1 MKIFLIT
8 ILSILTLN
16 AGLVNAIAM
25 SVNDKPITLLDID
38 STMNQKNVSKEQ
50 AIKILIDEALY
61 EQEMVKNRIRID
73 SLDVDKYVEQLA
85 ANNNM
90 TLYAFKNALKQQQ
103 DYTLFEENVK
113 KQLKHQ
119 KLIQVIAANKL
130 TQASN
135 EDIEIYYTSH
145 NEEFQIANK
154 VDVIHYSSTDKKAL
168 EATKLNPMMAQNGV
182 YSENITIDLKTVSSQ
197 MQYILTQTKVQ
208 NYSAI
213 FAENRAYHMFFVSN
227 KTDVSTVSLDKVKN
241 QIYNHLMKTRED
253 EFLKNYFEALK
264 ISADIKILR

>member
-8 ILSILTLN
+8 ILSILSLN

-25 SVNDKPITLLDID
+25 TVNDKAITLLDID
-38 STMNQKNVSKEQ
+38 NTMNQKNISKQQ

-61 EQEMVKNRIRID
+61 EQEMVKNHIKVD
-73 SLDVDKYVEQLA
+73 SFDVDKYIEQLA

-103 DYTLFEENVK
+103 DYTLFEKNIE

-119 KLIQVIAANKL
+119 KLVQVIAANKL

-135 EDIEIYYTSH
+135 EDMEIYYNAH
-145 NEEFQIANK
+145 KEEFQIANK
-154 VDVIHYSSTDKKAL
+154 VDVIHYSSTDKRAL
-168 EATKLNPMMAQNGV
+168 EATKANPMMSQNGV
-182 YSENITIDLKTVSSQ
+182 YSENITIDLTTVSSQ
-197 MQYILTQTKVQ
+197 MQYILTQTKPQ
-208 NYSAI
+208 SYSAI
-213 FAENRAYHMFFVSN
+213 FAENRAYHMFFVSD
-227 KTDVSTVSLDKVKN
+227 KKEVSVVAFEKVKN
-241 QIYNHLMKTRED
+241 QIYNHIMKTRED